1 MFVKFEKI
9 NSFIHS
15 FRIAITPMKLHG
27 ARQLG
32 STLVLLNNIDKYVK
46 RVKSDLEKGPL
57 ERFQAKSSFDSS
69 FLGSSM
75 QK

>member
-1 MFVKFEKI
+1 
-9 NSFIHS
+9 
-15 FRIAITPMKLHG
+15 MKLHG

-46 RVKSDLEKGPL
+46 RAKSDLEKGPL

-69 FLGSSM
+69 FMGSSM